1 MKLITTEDERERD
14 EALELDAQTAG
25 EIARCLV
32 ESKRRR
38 GPPLPCP
45 RKLFLWLCSAGMMV
59 ETDQAIWVAKG
70 EACRRSDGPS
80 SSRLI
85 EMSWRRLWRF

>member
-1 MKLITTEDERERD
+1 MKMIATEDERERD

-25 EIARCLV
+25 EMARCLV

-45 RKLFLWLCSAGMMV
+45 RKLFLWRCSAGVMV
-59 ETDQAIWVAKG
+59 ETDQASWIAKG
-70 EACRRSDGPS
+70 EAAE
-80 SSRLI
+80 LI
-85 EMSWRRLWRF
+85 PAMIRPELNVAAVAGSC

>member
-1 MKLITTEDERERD
+1 MKPIATEDEIDRD

-45 RKLFLWLCSAGMMV
+45 RKLFLYCCSAGVMV
-59 ETDQAIWVAKG
+59 ETERASWIAKG
-70 EACRRSDGPS
+70 ETVE
-80 SSRLI
+80 LI
-85 EMSWRRLWRF
+85 PVMIRPELNVAAVAGSC